1 MRFRFVLLLLRSLCG
16 WKADGGVVL
25 FNVVN
30 NSGLYYDNKQSLL
43 FVTCLRFDAFFTLLL
58 TTFDCSKESYTYAM
72 NQELSNL
79 SEKALI
85 DWELVQRACNGDE
98 EAFRVLHDKYRSKIY
113 DLVLKIVNNPTD
125 AEDVTIEAFGK
136 AFKNINQ
143 YVPRYAFSSWLFKIA
158 TNNSI
163 DYCRRKRLLQKDYE
177 DMNGEATA
185 KENLVTATAPDPEQQ
200 MIRDQNMQR
209 LEQLVTTL
217 RPQYQRLVRL
227 RYFDEL
233 SYEEISV
240 KLDLPMGTVK
250 AQLFRARNMLQ
261 DLLRA
266 STDGEFHEF

>member
-1 MRFRFVLLLLRSLCG
+1 MYFRVM
-16 WKADGGVVL
+16 
-25 FNVVN
+25 
-30 NSGLYYDNKQSLL
+30 
-43 FVTCLRFDAFFTLLL
+43 
-58 TTFDCSKESYTYAM
+58 E
-72 NQELSNL
+72 QELGNL
-79 SEKALI
+79 SEKALV

-113 DLVLKIVNNPTD
+113 YLVLKIVNNPTD

-177 DMNGEATA
+177 EANADSTSKEAMMTA
-185 KENLVTATAPDPEQQ
+185 AGPDPEQQ
-200 MIRDQNMQR
+200 LIREQNIER
-209 LEQLVTTL
+209 LRHLVTSL
-217 RPQYQRLVRL
+217 RPQYQKLVQL

-240 KLDLPMGTVK
+240 ELALPMWTVK

-261 DLLRA
+261 ELLRE
-266 STDGEFHEF
+266 SPDGDFKDN

>member
-1 MRFRFVLLLLRSLCG
+1 
-16 WKADGGVVL
+16 
-25 FNVVN
+25 
-30 NSGLYYDNKQSLL
+30 
-43 FVTCLRFDAFFTLLL
+43 
-58 TTFDCSKESYTYAM
+58 M

-113 DLVLKIVNNPTD
+113 YLVLKIVNNPTD

-177 DMNGEATA
+177 DMNGETTA